1 MNYIKNTSLIGIG
14 MAFVVIAL
22 GAWTRLVDAG
32 LGCPDWPGCYGFVVF
47 PTTEA
52 EIALAESRYPTFPY
66 DINKAI
72 PEVVHRYFAAGLG
85 LIAIILLV
93 ISSTSSNNNYFD
105 KKLRSIRN
113 WSIFL
118 LFFICC
124 QGLFGYLTVSLK
136 LLPIIVTAHLFGGF
150 ATLTLFYLIYLKS
163 SNSVMLN
170 TINIKHLKYLAGIV
184 FFALLMQIFLGV
196 WTSTNYASLACPDFP
211 TCQGKYLPDMDFK
224 NGFNLNQEVGPNYL
238 HGLLENPAR
247 VAIHYSHRVWALV
260 VTVLF
265 LVLMSRLWFSA
276 AAPLASTLG
285 VLLLT
290 QIALGIIN
298 VVEVLPLYIAIGHN
312 LIAACL
318 LLAMFTVNYLAWKK

>member
-1 MNYIKNTSLIGIG
+1 

-32 LGCPDWPGCYGFVVF
+32 LGCPDWPGCYGFIVF
-47 PTTEA
+47 PTNEA
-52 EIALAESRYPTFPY
+52 EIAIAESRYPLFPY

-85 LIAIILLV
+85 LLAIFLV
-93 ISSTSSNNNYFD
+93 YLAFKKTTD
-105 KKLRSIRN
+105 KSIRG
-113 WSIFL
+113 WSLFL

-150 ATLTLFYLIYLKS
+150 TTLTLLYFIYLKS
-163 SNSVMLN
+163 RNFQIFSQ
-170 TINIKHLKYLAGIV
+170 INISNLKMISALTFFVLV
-184 FFALLMQIFLGV
+184 FQIFLGV
-196 WTSTNYASLACPDFP
+196 WTSTNYASLACADFP
-211 TCQGKYLPDMDFK
+211 TCQGTYLPEMDFK

-238 HGLLENPAR
+238 YGLLDNPAR
-247 VAIHYSHRVWALV
+247 VAIHYSHRVSALL
-260 VTVLF
+260 VTFIF
-265 LVLMSRLWFSA
+265 LILMSRLWFSN

-290 QIALGIIN
+290 QITLGIIN
-298 VVEVLPLYIAIGHN
+298 VIYVLPLYVAIAHN
-312 LIAACL
+312 LVAACL
-318 LLAMFTVNYLAWKK
+318 VLATFTINYLAWKR